1 LPLSDKKGLFAL
13 KTTTSLEDN
22 IVTQNLHIKF
32 TFPLKILLLIA
43 LGAGLWACSDRIA
56 LSEANLVN
64 VIASN
69 NQICTEDPKVFGLY
83 TKIMFIIDK
92 SGSNVIAPGTDP
104 DRENGRR
111 ATAIK
116 DFLEK
121 NRNNSYISWSFIV
134 FNNDQALSYIP
145 NEAGSNRVF
154 TNDASLMDVALER
167 FKAEP
172 DTGATPYRA
181 ALQLAYR
188 SIQTDL
194 KEDPNLGAKYN
205 VIFISDGVP
214 MPVEGNRDPD
224 IYSDVENLIDL
235 SKGNIH
241 LSTVYYGPSD
251 SNAETRLERMAD
263 LGLGKYQNTNIDPII
278 NIDNLITG
286 GTSAEPYIIKNFNV
300 YNLSAANCDDGTVS
314 VDSDSDGLCDKD
326 ERRYN
331 QIFANQPAAKERMKG
346 KQFSETNRYSFHPAI
361 HDGIYYRHIAFN
373 ENIPKDCTDTRDSDF
388 DLATTCEEKY
398 LFNSSPQGP
407 TVRWTEDML
416 KRGREA
422 DPDYFDSDGDGLLDM
437 LEYLFFKNKS
447 SAMNYNNIFERTN
460 GMQND
465 YLFANRLNPLNPR
478 SSIPYAIDFQR
489 VSPNERGQNCY
500 SYSQSQLPL
509 YQTRPLTVTEAG
521 GSLDLS
527 HAENENVILISYI
540 QVLENNPNSKGILRY
555 SFQKISTKDQNQK
568 INLDTSSFYIWPEP
582 SRQDAP

>member
-1 LPLSDKKGLFAL
+1 MPQKSLRIFTILF
-13 KTTTSLEDN
+13 
-22 IVTQNLHIKF
+22 
-32 TFPLKILLLIA
+32 KILLPSA
-43 LGAGLWACSDRIA
+43 LATGLWSCSDRIA

-64 VIASN
+64 VVASN

-92 SGSNVIAPGTDP
+92 SGSNMQTDP

-121 NRNNSYISWSFIV
+121 NRSNSFISWSFIA
-134 FNNDQALSYIP
+134 FNESQALSYIP
-145 NEAGSNRVF
+145 TEAGSNRVF
-154 TNDASLMDVALER
+154 TNDPSQMDVALER
-167 FKAEP
+167 FKA
-172 DTGATPYRA
+172 DSDAGATPYRA
-181 ALQLAYR
+181 ALQLAYSAIR
-188 SIQTDL
+188 TDL
-194 KEDPNLGAKYN
+194 NEDPNLGAKYN

-214 MPVEGNRDPD
+214 MPAEGNRDPD
-224 IYSDVENLIDL
+224 IYLDVESLIDL

-263 LGLGKYQNTNIDPII
+263 LGLGKYQNTNIDPQI

-286 GTSAEPYIIKNFNV
+286 GMSAEPYIIKNFNV
-300 YNLSAANCDDGTVS
+300 YNLNAANCDDGTVS
-314 VDSDSDGLCDKD
+314 VDSDADGLCDKD

-331 QIFANQPAAKERMKG
+331 QLFSSQPAAKERMMG
-346 KQFSETNRYSFHPAI
+346 KEFSETNRYSFHPAI
-361 HDGIYYRHIAFN
+361 HDGIFYRHIAFN
-373 ENIPKDCTDTRDSDF
+373 ENIPKDCIDTRDNDF

-398 LFNSSPQGP
+398 LFNASPQGP

-416 KRGREA
+416 QRGREA

-478 SSIPYAIDFQR
+478 SSLPYAIDFQR

-500 SYSQSQLPL
+500 SYNQSQLPL
-509 YQTRPLTVTEAG
+509 YQTRALSVTEAG

-527 HAENENVILISYI
+527 HVEHENVILISYI

-555 SFQKISTKDQNQK
+555 SFQKISPENQNQK
-568 INLDTSSFYIWPEP
+568 INLDTTSFYIWPEP
-582 SRQDAP
+582 SREDSP